1 MAENDS
7 AVAPLVTD
15 LVRESQA
22 LANSEGRADLDELF
36 RIRAKVDGLIVK
48 AVGEAERNQDYRDD
62 GATSAEAWLA
72 ERYGVSTA
80 TARAYV
86 QVGEKAPDFPHL
98 VGSLCAGE
106 VSFDKV
112 RVVAD
117 VATPRTER
125 GLCDQAKECTVR
137 ELADIARLA
146 GKLARASSPAQGR
159 SEHDRRF
166 VRFNDEHRT
175 MSVQLPSDSYAEA
188 RARVEAVA
196 KEIPSD
202 GETPWDHRC
211 ADALTELIHGSGSG
225 DRVATASPYVVVVHA
240 PLDALVE
247 ESGEESALAG
257 DLERHGLIDCETLQR
272 IACDATIV
280 IAADDDVGHTMYEG
294 RARRFPTA
302 AQRREVM
309 RRDRHCR
316 FPGCTNVTFANVHH
330 IIPWKPGGT
339 TDLPNIVLVCK
350 HHHGLVHRKVWTMS
364 GNANEVLMFV
374 GPSGRVMTSRP
385 SSKWAR
391 VSGGRSSGAVG

>member
-1 MAENDS
+1 MIDEA
-7 AVAPLVTD
+7 
-15 LVRESQA
+15 A
-22 LANSEGRADLDELF
+22 LSDMDLDDLF
-36 RIRAKVDGLIVK
+36 RLRAKIDGLIVK
-48 AVGEAERNQDYRDD
+48 AVGEAERSQTFRDD

-72 ERYGVSTA
+72 ERFGVSTA

-86 QVGEKAPDFPHL
+86 RVAEKASELPHL
-98 VGSLCAGE
+98 VGSLCAGD

-125 GLCDQAKECTVR
+125 QLCDQAKECTVR
-137 ELADIARLA
+137 ELADIARS
-146 GKLARASSPAQGR
+146 GSELARASSPAQGR

-175 MSVQLPSDSYAEA
+175 MSVQLASDSYAEA

-196 KEIPSD
+196 KEIPSE

-211 ADALTELIHGSGSG
+211 ADALVELIHGSGSSSG
-225 DRVATASPYVVVVHA
+225 SGSGSRAGVTTSSPYVVVVHA
-240 PLDALVE
+240 PLGALVD
-247 ESGEESALAG
+247 ESGQESALAG
-257 DLERHGLIDCETLQR
+257 DLERHGLIDAETLQR

-280 IAADDDVGHTMYEG
+280 IATDDDVGHTMYEG
-294 RARRFPTA
+294 RARRFPTQ

-330 IIPWKPGGT
+330 IVPWKPRGT
-339 TDLPNIVLVCK
+339 TDLPNLVLVCR
-350 HHHGLVHRKVWTMS
+350 HHHGLVHQKVWTMS
-364 GNANEVLMFV
+364 GNANEELTFV

-385 SSKWAR
+385 SSKWTR
-391 VSGGRSSGAVG
+391 VTAGR